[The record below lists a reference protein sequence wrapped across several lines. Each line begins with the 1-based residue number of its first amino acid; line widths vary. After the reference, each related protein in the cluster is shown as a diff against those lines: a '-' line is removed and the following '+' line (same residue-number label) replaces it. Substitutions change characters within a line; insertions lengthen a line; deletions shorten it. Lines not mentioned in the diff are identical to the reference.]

1 MDAGG
6 WADPTGSAD
15 GEALDVLSHE
25 LQVAEMPR
33 EIHGEAGENQVGNQ
47 PEDLHG
53 EHGGDLDAAD
63 AFLRKDT
70 TGQALFDC
78 DVMISS
84 PATSS
89 GPSSDSLLATHAANP
104 AAIGGDSAQKT
115 RTPRVG
121 VELASADNATA
132 EQQQCRSQ
140 GGGVGVAVG
149 GSVAGA
155 DADASVTVAFLD
167 AGTIANGDATA
178 DQQPGIPGVGVVVGG
193 DANADAHAI
202 YNVDAGAK
210 GGATAGQQLRNQGA
224 GAGAAAGD
232 SGGADADDAGDAD
245 AYAKGETSAEQQSGS
260 QGVGVVLAG
269 SVAGADADA
278 SVTVAFLGAG
288 YGGTGLTYT
297 GVLQQIQGCA
307 SASSDGAMPASTTNI
322 QRDSVLCNIVSLG
335 APAVGDGLEL
345 PGGGAAA
352 LSEISPC
359 EPLYGD
365 LIDEQHSE
373 QLQGEAMIIGAVSSA
388 EQRREVCVS
397 RILAEIQ
404 AGGGAAAA
412 LNESST
418 ANAAASA
425 ADGAN
430 ADSTTTMTAATRAFP
445 LALASYGDAILRR
458 SMNDLESLRCRHDD
472 EDQVDPDDGGL
483 RKIWG
488 RNDTTGH
495 SQSYHTGESFICPPA
510 TSSFQISGASF
521 EALRAAHAA
530 YPAEMDLTRAHHSD
544 HRIFESETLLMGGE
558 TVRPDR
564 QTATALRLG
573 VDSSQSQRPWCGSV
587 PRDPS
592 QWDDPLEAYGDAQRD
607 AADAANAV
615 CMNALSAA
623 DAGVNFEATAEQL
636 RESQGAG
643 ADVAAGDIA
652 RAGDGGTGMTLT
664 GLLKQMKQRKRHAGA
679 SGHIDGARPAS
690 TTDMAQDPEAL
701 CKIVSLRDT
710 ASENSSSGS
719 SSTAAD
725 EEGASSNSG
734 LGDGDRSSSPL
745 SGIAQALSDAALD
758 EPESPAYAEAV
769 THAVTAPNPTPTET
783 ANMRTRVLF
792 AAETAVT
799 LVPAMP
805 ALSEG
810 PTSQES
816 IRRKAIA
823 AEGKPAGTPPVAA
836 AVPRTAA
843 AFAAASAAAAAG
855 GTSVAAGTS
864 GSGTSAA
871 STGSSAAASTA
882 LAGSG
887 GTRQIRRRAQEARAR
902 TQVASA
908 RYRTSFREDRGR
920 GRRAD

>member
-335 APAVGDGLEL
+335 GEYGGFDDATAEQQHGSRGAGAGAAVAGGDTGTGDGGTGLTITGQ
-345 PGGGAAA
+345 PQQRKRHKGQACATA
-352 LSEISPC
+352 SNDTADRPASTTNMRR
-359 EPLYGD
+359 D
-365 LIDEQHSE
+365 SE
-373 QLQGEAMIIGAVSSA
+373 QSNIVSHGGESGGFGGSSITA
-388 EQRREVCVS
+388 ACD
-397 RILAEIQ
+397 
-404 AGGGAAAA
+404 GGSGMLVASGTGDGDRASSHLSGTPRASSKAA
-412 LNESST
+412 LNESETPVFPDLTNSVNGNLVASANSHNLQREATRSICATRSGGGIIPAYGGSGCINGSSFDPLSIRPTFRRPLLPLDSTKNSSHNHLAEVSYTLSSNLQHNVST
-418 ANAAASA
+418 ALTPQQQTLLFAGSASIPAVQSASA
-425 ADGAN
+425 AVQPGNLEPLARRLRELRKN
-430 ADSTTTMTAATRAFP
+430 GNKMAELHGPSASNRTPTTPNHPSTSASPSTT
-445 LALASYGDAILRR
+445 
-458 SMNDLESLRCRHDD
+458 
-472 EDQVDPDDGGL
+472 
-483 RKIWG
+483 
-488 RNDTTGH
+488 
-495 SQSYHTGESFICPPA
+495 
-510 TSSFQISGASF
+510 
-521 EALRAAHAA
+521 
-530 YPAEMDLTRAHHSD
+530 
-544 HRIFESETLLMGGE
+544 
-558 TVRPDR
+558 
-564 QTATALRLG
+564 
-573 VDSSQSQRPWCGSV
+573 
-587 PRDPS
+587 
-592 QWDDPLEAYGDAQRD
+592 
-607 AADAANAV
+607 
-615 CMNALSAA
+615 
-623 DAGVNFEATAEQL
+623 
-636 RESQGAG
+636 
-643 ADVAAGDIA
+643 
-652 RAGDGGTGMTLT
+652 
-664 GLLKQMKQRKRHAGA
+664 
-679 SGHIDGARPAS
+679 
-690 TTDMAQDPEAL
+690 
-701 CKIVSLRDT
+701 
-710 ASENSSSGS
+710 
-719 SSTAAD
+719 
-725 EEGASSNSG
+725 
-734 LGDGDRSSSPL
+734 
-745 SGIAQALSDAALD
+745 
-758 EPESPAYAEAV
+758 
-769 THAVTAPNPTPTET
+769 
-783 ANMRTRVLF
+783 
-792 AAETAVT
+792 AAE
-799 LVPAMP
+799 
-805 ALSEG
+805 
-810 PTSQES
+810 
-816 IRRKAIA
+816 
-823 AEGKPAGTPPVAA
+823 
-836 AVPRTAA
+836 
-843 AFAAASAAAAAG
+843 
-855 GTSVAAGTS
+855 
-864 GSGTSAA
+864 SAA
-871 STGSSAAASTA
+871 SGSD
-882 LAGSG
+882 
-887 GTRQIRRRAQEARAR
+887 
-902 TQVASA
+902 ASA
-908 RYRTSFREDRGR
+908 SHTPTAAVTGLSGATYRWHNNGNKIIGRNGPDPYYRKYYCCSESNCPAACTFDYFDEQTWRITDAGTHNHDPPAGRGERGR
-920 GRRAD
+920 SQGL